1 MEKKMTEIPEPKDKL
16 DTEVVVSGP
25 EDDAERWRQVDWRR
39 AEAEVRRLRQRIFTA
54 SKAGDLPRVRRL
66 QKLMLRSRANAL
78 VSVRR
83 VTERNAGRL
92 TAGVDGEVVLTPE
105 AKVQLVDRVQQNTEP
120 FKAMPVRRVFIPK
133 PGGKQRPLGIPVIL
147 DRVHQ
152 ARVVNALE
160 PEWEARFEP
169 RSYGFR
175 PGRGCQDAIQAV
187 HMTAKGKSA
196 RRVWALDA
204 DLASAFDLIAHD
216 HILNQLGAFPARGM
230 IRAWL
235 KAGVVEQGRL
245 HRTEDGVPQGGVVS
259 PLLLNVALHGM
270 EMAAGVRYYQTG
282 NSAGKAVMGSPVLI
296 RYADDFVALC
306 HTREEALEI
315 KARLAKW
322 LAPRGLAFNED
333 KTRVVTLAEGF
344 DFLGFNVRRYRGKLL
359 IKPSKAA
366 IRRIRERLRS
376 ELRAL
381 RGHSAKA
388 VIRRLNPII
397 RGWANYYRTHVAA
410 EIFDKLD
417 QYLWRLTY
425 KWARFSHANKSASWV
440 TARYFGMFNKA
451 RQDRWVF
458 GDRHGGFYM
467 HRFSWTSIVRHQ
479 TVWQGASPDDPTL
492 AEYWARR
499 RRKPV
504 LPINNTS
511 LWLLKAQD
519 GCCPICK
526 TPLFAEQPQTPSDW
540 AQWLTATR
548 TAIMIV
554 KPVTGTSDEAE
565 HRLIHAHCNGPA
577 LLPAYQPSGLA

>member
-1 MEKKMTEIPEPKDKL
+1 
-16 DTEVVVSGP
+16 V
-25 EDDAERWRQVDWRR
+25 
-39 AEAEVRRLRQRIFTA
+39 
-54 SKAGDLPRVRRL
+54 
-66 QKLMLRSRANAL
+66 
-78 VSVRR
+78 
-83 VTERNAGRL
+83 
-92 TAGVDGEVVLTPE
+92 
-105 AKVQLVDRVQQNTEP
+105 
-120 FKAMPVRRVFIPK
+120 
-133 PGGKQRPLGIPVIL
+133 
-147 DRVHQ
+147 
-152 ARVVNALE
+152 
-160 PEWEARFEP
+160 
-169 RSYGFR
+169 
-175 PGRGCQDAIQAV
+175 
-187 HMTAKGKSA
+187 
-196 RRVWALDA
+196 DA

-216 HILNQLGAFPARGM
+216 HIQAMIGTFPARGM

-282 NSAGKAVMGSPVLI
+282 NSAGKTVTGCPVLI

-306 HTREEALEI
+306 HTRQEALEV

-322 LAPRGLAFNED
+322 LAPRGLSFNED
-333 KTRVVTLAEGF
+333 KTRVVSLADGF
-344 DFLGFNVRRYRGKLL
+344 DFLGFNVRRYRSKLL
-359 IKPSKAA
+359 IKPSKAV

-397 RGWANYYRTHVAA
+397 RGWANYYRTQVAA

-440 TARYFGMFNKA
+440 TARYFGKFNKS

-458 GDRHGGFYM
+458 GDRQGGSYM
-467 HRFSWTSIVRHQ
+467 HRFSWTTIVRHQ

-548 TAIMIV
+548 TTITIV